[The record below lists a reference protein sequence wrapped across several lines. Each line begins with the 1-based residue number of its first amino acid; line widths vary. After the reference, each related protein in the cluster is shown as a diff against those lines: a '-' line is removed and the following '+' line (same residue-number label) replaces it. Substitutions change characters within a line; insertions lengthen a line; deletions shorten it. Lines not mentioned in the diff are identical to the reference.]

1 MERSVS
7 SGFSL
12 LELLIALAIVAIL
25 ASITT
30 PSYTGFVAKTRR
42 SDAISSLLSVQLAQ
56 ERWRSSHPAYGT
68 DLVALGIAETSQ
80 HYRLFIERA
89 DVSDY
94 LAVAQPRGSQRA
106 DLCGA
111 FAVCSDG
118 PIYERGFA
126 GPDCWRR

>member
-30 PSYTGFVAKTRR
+30 PSYTAFVAKTRR
-42 SDAISSLLSVQLAQ
+42 GDAVTALLSVQLAQ
-56 ERWRSSHPAYGT
+56 ERWRSAHPAYGV
-68 DLVALGIAETSQ
+68 DLVALGIAETSE
-80 HYRLFIERA
+80 HYRLRIERA
-89 DVSDY
+89 DLFDY
-94 LAVAQPRGSQRA
+94 LAVARPRGSQRA

-111 FAVCSDG
+111 FALGSDG